1 MSSLV
6 MGIDIGTTA
15 IKVIVVDAL
24 SLDRMDIVAVD
35 SIPHD
40 LVSLH
45 PGWAEE
51 DALVWRDHLYE
62 ILSRMASSVDLSS
75 LKAIGLTGMVPAL
88 VCLDSNCVPIR
99 NSIQQN
105 DMRTGLELKE
115 LSSALEGPE
124 SVFGNGFGSGF
135 GCGFCAGSYFQT
147 TGSHVNSQHI
157 APRLMWLRRN
167 EPYVFSRISWIMGSY
182 DYAAYLLTGAM
193 HIESNWALESGLFS
207 LDGALLE
214 PVLGYTGLPASVLPP
229 VIESHGLCGVVEE
242 SVSLLTGIP
251 AGVPVYA
258 GTSDHVASAFC
269 TGAHENGDL
278 VLKLGGAGDILLSL
292 DHLAID
298 DRLFIDYF
306 VSSSCPFIINGC
318 TAASGSLIKW
328 FKNEFGGDFKDLDE
342 QASLVPA
349 GSDGLVMLPYV
360 LGEKTPIFDPNARGV
375 LFGLMLSHTKAHV
388 YRAML
393 ESVAHAFRHHVDV
406 FRELGVEINNV
417 YITNGGSTSPLW
429 RQIMADVLGMRV
441 DYIKSNPGSCLGAAF
456 IAGIAHGLWSEDVIG
471 CFTSQRIPSYPNPDA
486 TRAYDRGYSIYREL
500 YPRLKD
506 LFVASISNC

>member
-51 DALVWRDHLYE
+51 DALVWRDHMYE

-105 DMRTGLELKE
+105 DMRTGLELGE
-115 LSSALEGPE
+115 LSAALEGPG
-124 SVFGNGFGSGF
+124 SSFGSETEG
-135 GCGFCAGSYFQT
+135 GSGARGASYFKT

-167 EPYVFSRISWIMGSY
+167 EPDVFSRISWIMGSY

-207 LDGALLE
+207 LDGSLLE
-214 PVLGYTGLPASVLPP
+214 PVLGYAGLPASVLPP
-229 VIESHGLCGVVEE
+229 VIESHGLCGVVTD
-242 SVSLLTGIP
+242 SVSRLTGLP

-258 GTSDHVASAFC
+258 GTADHVASAFC

-278 VLKLGGAGDILLSL
+278 VLKLGGAGDVLLSL

-306 VSSSCPFIINGC
+306 VSSACPFIINGC

-328 FKNEFGGDFKDLDE
+328 FKNEFGGDFKELDE
-342 QASLVPA
+342 QAALVPA

-375 LFGLMLSHTKAHV
+375 LYGLMLSHTKAHV

-393 ESVAHAFRHHVDV
+393 ESVAYAFRHHVDV
-406 FRELGVEINNV
+406 FREMGVGINNV

-441 DYIKSNPGSCLGAAF
+441 DYIKTNPGSCLGAAF
-456 IAGIAHGLWSEDVIG
+456 IAGISHGLWTEDVIG

-486 TRAYDRGYSIYREL
+486 KRAYDKGYAIYREL

-506 LFVASISNC
+506 LFADSSSNC

>member
-15 IKVIVVDAL
+15 IKVIVIDAL
-24 SLDRMDIVAVD
+24 SLDRMEIVAVE

-62 ILSRMASSVDLSS
+62 ILSRIASSVDLSS

-88 VCLDSNCVPIR
+88 VCLDSNCIPIR

-105 DMRTGLELKE
+105 DMRTGLELEE
-115 LSSALEGPE
+115 LSSVFEG
-124 SVFGNGFGSGF
+124 SDDGVGKGSGDGFGGVSRG
-135 GCGFCAGSYFQT
+135 GSYFQT

-167 EPYVFSRISWIMGSY
+167 EPEVFSRISWIMGSY
-182 DYAAYLLTGAM
+182 DYAAYLLTGSM

-214 PVLGYTGLPASVLPP
+214 PVLGLTGLPSSVLPP
-229 VIESHGLCGVVEE
+229 VIESHGLCGVVQD
-242 SVSLLTGIP
+242 SVARMTGLP
-251 AGVPVYA
+251 AGVAVYA
-258 GTSDHVASAFC
+258 GTADHVASAFC
-269 TGAHENGDL
+269 TGVHENGDL

-342 QASLVPA
+342 QAAFVPA

-393 ESVAHAFRHHVDV
+393 ESVAYAFRHHVDV
-406 FRELGVEINNV
+406 FSELGVEINNV

-506 LFVASISNC
+506 LFVASSSNC